1 MSLTFH
7 ALLQN
12 VFKLRSKIQY
22 EVQSC
27 VDCLSLK
34 VNSYTKKRDNY
45 ILRCV
50 CFVVKIISVVFPFFV
65 DW

>member
-50 CFVVKIISVVFPFFV
+50 CFVVKIISVVFPFFC
-65 DW
+65 

>member
-12 VFKLRSKIQY
+12 VFKLTSKIQY

-50 CFVVKIISVVFPFFV
+50 CFVVKIISVVFPFFC
-65 DW
+65 